1 MTGYTWVVS
10 RLPGKAALAIT
21 QIGMVGVLIGFWF
34 LFQTGA
40 AWVSAAF
47 YLMGLIL
54 GILLISQ
61 FWTVANLVYDARQ
74 AKRLFGFVG
83 AGAPLGGM
91 AGSFITQTLTDDIG
105 TTNLLLVSSGMLLL
119 SAFIVWTI
127 LRRSQVDPSAAVPD
141 VEQEKGVGFTEA
153 LALLRGSKHLKIIAL
168 VISFAAVGAATI
180 EQQLNMAAESAKG
193 ANATDSIT
201 IFLAQV
207 QLWTS
212 TIGFIIQIWL
222 TSKIHRYL
230 GIGFAL
236 MILPTSLG
244 FSAVVMLLNGAL
256 WAPALARVLDQSLR
270 YTVDKTTREIL
281 FLPLPG
287 DPPPPAN
294 PMS

>member
-1 MTGYTWVVS
+1 MSLLQRALSPIVEVRKEEIVGVVLMFAYSFLAMAAYNALKPVTRSTFIADFGADNLPYVLLVAGLLIGVLMTGYTWVVS

-153 LALLRGSKHLKIIAL
+153 LALQRGTNQNKIIA
-168 VISFAAVGAATI
+168 
-180 EQQLNMAAESAKG
+180 
-193 ANATDSIT
+193 
-201 IFLAQV
+201 
-207 QLWTS
+207 
-212 TIGFIIQIWL
+212 
-222 TSKIHRYL
+222 
-230 GIGFAL
+230 
-236 MILPTSLG
+236 
-244 FSAVVMLLNGAL
+244 VVMSF
-256 WAPALARVLDQSLR
+256 P
-270 YTVDKTTREIL
+270 
-281 FLPLPG
+281 
-287 DPPPPAN
+287 
-294 PMS
+294 